1 MVQPIGLSIVGGLT
15 SSTFVTLFII
25 PVLYSLVMKEKK
37 SVDTGVAQA
46 LADFVIG
53 EGGDIETGAV
63 PPSANAVQSGDV
75 PAEQDYVQA
84 GIVANQSVED
94 DIIETLE
101 QAVPDIRYTIIPTV
115 NGRGGDN
122 YKLGTATWPEQNFMM
137 IAYMK
142 RKNVA
147 TVSAAVRML
156 KKKFPKE
163 GIKLFLV

>member
-37 SVDTGVAQA
+37 APGTLPVQA
-46 LADFVIG
+46 LDDFV
-53 EGGDIETGAV
+53 E
-63 PPSANAVQSGDV
+63 SGDV
-75 PAEQDYVQA
+75 ELETDDVQA

-94 DIIETLE
+94 DIVETLE
-101 QAVPDIRYTIIPTV
+101 QVIPDIRYTIIPTV
-115 NGRGGDN
+115 NGRGGGD
-122 YKLGTATWPEQNFMM
+122 YKLGTTTWPEQNFMM

-142 RKNVA
+142 RKDVA
-147 TVSAAVRML
+147 TISSAVRML

-163 GIKLFLV
+163 GIKLFVM